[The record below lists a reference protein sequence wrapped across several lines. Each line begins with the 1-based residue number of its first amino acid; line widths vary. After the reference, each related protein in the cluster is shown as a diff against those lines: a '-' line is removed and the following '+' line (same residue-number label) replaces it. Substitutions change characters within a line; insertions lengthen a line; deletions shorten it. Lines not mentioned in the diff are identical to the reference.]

1 MLEEDDDEFER
12 DGMGFYNQT
21 VEERIASTFKNCGWV
36 PDKVTHTSTAPV
48 KLSTAA
54 ATVPAVMKTPAQAMV
69 KTIAKEVVR
78 VLANTP
84 APVKT
89 PAKTLNASRNLIRR
103 LREWDSETL
112 TECQQNELWKGAV
125 HHALKHLLSAS
136 VLCPRGQHSLMR
148 FQDYMRTYRG
158 VYGSCQE
165 HWMRLKEL

>member
-1 MLEEDDDEFER
+1 MRFSPFVFVRTMPSFAYSGHKRFMLEEDDDEFEL
-12 DGMGFYNQT
+12 DGMGFCNQT

-36 PDKVTHTSTAPV
+36 PDKVTHTSTASV

-54 ATVPAVMKTPAQAMV
+54 ATVPAVMETPAQVMV
-69 KTIAKEVVR
+69 KISANEVVK

-112 TECQQNELWKGAV
+112 TKCQQNEQMSNKWILD
-125 HHALKHLLSAS
+125 HALEL
-136 VLCPRGQHSLMR
+136 
-148 FQDYMRTYRG
+148 
-158 VYGSCQE
+158 E
-165 HWMRLKEL
+165 H